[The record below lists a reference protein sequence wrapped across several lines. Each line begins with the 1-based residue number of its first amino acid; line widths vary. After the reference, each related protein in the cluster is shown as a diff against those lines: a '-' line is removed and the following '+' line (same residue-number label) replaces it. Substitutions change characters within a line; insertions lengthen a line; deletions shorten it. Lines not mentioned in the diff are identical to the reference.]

1 MPVPELIL
9 ASQSPRRRDLL
20 SQAGVR
26 FRVHV
31 PLAPELNAP
40 STLRNR
46 SPAEIVKK
54 IAAAKARACAEELK
68 GGEKVI
74 LSADTLVFAGGRVL
88 GKPKSENEARLMLRQ
103 LSGKTH
109 TVYTGVTCLLL
120 SGAKPK
126 ERSIA
131 VATKVKFFSLS
142 KKQIDWYVSTGEPM
156 DKAGAY
162 GAQGHGAIL
171 VRAYSGSYTNV
182 VGLPLGESLQL
193 LEKVTGQSWLM
204 WQSEGSADHE

>member
-9 ASQSPRRRDLL
+9 ASQSPRRKDLL
-20 SQAGVR
+20 GQAGIR

-31 PLAPELNAP
+31 PAAPELDAP
-40 STLRNR
+40 SSSKDR
-46 SPAEIVKK
+46 SPSAIVKR
-54 IAAAKARACAEELK
+54 IAAAKARACAVELK
-68 GGEKVI
+68 GTDLVI

-88 GKPKSENEARLMLRQ
+88 GKPRSENEARSMLGK

-109 TVYTGVTCLLL
+109 TVYTGVTCLLV
-120 SGAKPK
+120 SKGKRT

-131 VATKVKFFSLS
+131 IATKVQFFPLT

-162 GAQGHGAIL
+162 GAQGHGAAL

-193 LEKVTGQSWLM
+193 LEKVTGQSWLK
-204 WQSEGSADHE
+204 WQLEGRK